1 MERTTHRN
9 YLFFLILFLSVFS
22 FLTGCSEKISEP
34 SDPPSVPPSVAP
46 TKEQLAKSSFLAF
59 TQRLE
64 SIPEEKRGE
73 AVKEFLA
80 ANPHSPVI
88 EESALACFFW
98 YGKADTVII
107 KGDIQLAWSS
117 QDTLTPVKCGDSTLF
132 YKICA
137 LPADARVDYLYLVD
151 GFEITDPRN
160 PVVTPSGFSSHS
172 QCAMPLFK
180 PDTVRNFRPD
190 VKHGRLDSMK
200 FGDGQTAADK
210 RTIKIYLPAG
220 YDTLKDLP
228 SLYINDG
235 IKALQY
241 CSYKNILDN
250 LIVEEKIAPMIAV
263 FIEFRE
269 GDQDF
274 YLNKTDEYT
283 SFICESLMPF
293 IDKKYKTSAL
303 PEKRG
308 IAGIS
313 AGGHISLLIALK
325 RPDKFLLAAGQSS
338 TLTPFFF
345 ETVEPLTG
353 KQPQTAKWRFWLDVG
368 KFDLLSGTF
377 NNMSFL
383 SSNRLLD
390 KKLTEAKIE
399 HKFTILNDGHQ
410 WANWRERTDDILIYF
425 FGR

>member
-1 MERTTHRN
+1 MIFMRDFALKK
-9 YLFFLILFLSVFS
+9 YYICFLICSISV
-22 FLTGCSEKISEP
+22 LLQPGCSEKVG
-34 SDPPSVPPSVAP
+34 PPSLQVTVDP
-46 TKEQLAKSSFLAF
+46 TIEQLEKSSFMFLMKK
-59 TQRLE
+59 LE
-64 SIPEEKRGE
+64 NTPEEKRGE
-73 AVKEFLA
+73 AVRDFLA
-80 ANPHSPVI
+80 ANPQSPVI
-88 EESALACFFW
+88 EDSTLACFYW
-98 YGKADTVII
+98 YGKADTVMI
-107 KGDIQLAWSS
+107 KGDIQLAWST
-117 QDTLTPVKCGDSTLF
+117 QVNLKPIKCGDSTLF
-132 YKICA
+132 YKIYS
-137 LPADARVDYLYLVD
+137 LPADARVDYLFLVD
-151 GFEITDPRN
+151 GFEVTDPRN
-160 PVVTPSGFSSHS
+160 PVVTPSGFSVHS

-180 PDTVRNFRPD
+180 PDLIRNFSPD
-190 VKHGRLDSMK
+190 VKHGRLDSLK
-200 FGDGQTAADK
+200 FGEGKTAADK
-210 RTIKIYLPAG
+210 RTIKIYIPSG

-235 IKALQY
+235 IKALDY

-250 LIVEEKIAPMIAV
+250 LISEGNIAPVIAV

-293 IDKKYKTSAL
+293 IDKKYKTSTS

-338 TLTPFFF
+338 TMTPYFF
-345 ETVEPLTG
+345 ETVDSFISTQHRTG
-353 KQPQTAKWRFWLDVG
+353 KWKFWLDVG
-368 KFDLLSGTF
+368 KFDLLNGTYD
-377 NNMSFL
+377 NMSFL
-383 SSNRLLD
+383 ESNRLLD
-390 KKLTEAKIE
+390 KKLKEAKIE
-399 HKFTILNDGHQ
+399 HKFTIFNDGHQ